1 MKIFIV
7 QSHLG
12 GGGAER
18 VGCLLAKGFM
28 ERGDEPFIVTDLNKP
43 RDYYVDSSVG
53 VLNMMPAANLKLI
66 RWGGAIL
73 NLRKLVRKYQPDV
86 IIGIMQLSS
95 FISRVAC
102 IGTNTHVIMTEHDSF
117 ERPDSAPMSKA
128 EYFCKFYLNKIYEC
142 VTVITQAD
150 KDYIGNRLRHV
161 VVMPNPLL
169 LPQVTKIPSKQRV
182 VLSAG
187 RLDAWHYKGFDVLI
201 RAWNEVVK
209 SEKLKAKSEGW
220 KLLIAGTGSEN
231 SLNYLKQ
238 LCRENG
244 VEDSVEFLG
253 FRRDVEKLYQDASI
267 FVLSSRYEGFGL
279 VLIEAMSQGC
289 ACVACDYKG
298 RQREILNPLGQSS
311 KFNVQSSNNKVEL
324 CETGILCEPDN
335 VESLA
340 AGIQTMMTD
349 DEYREFV
356 KKNAIERSDYYNL
369 DKTIGRWE
377 SLLLQL
383 TNKETSC

>member
-1 MKIFIV
+1 M
-7 QSHLG
+7 S
-12 GGGAER
+12 
-18 VGCLLAKGFM
+18 
-28 ERGDEPFIVTDLNKP
+28 RGHEVFTISNLYDSVE
-43 RDYYVDSSVG
+43 YEVDSMVK
-53 VLNMMPAANLKLI
+53 VLNMVSTTTNTFAKWL
-66 RWGGAIL
+66 GAIRT
-73 NLRKLVRKYQPDV
+73 LRRYVKEFQPDV
-86 IIGIMQLSS
+86 IVGIMQLSALV
-95 FISRVAC
+95 SRMAC
-102 IGTNTHVIMTEHDSF
+102 LGTKTHVIMTEHDSF
-117 ERPDSAPMSKA
+117 ERPHSAPMSKV
-128 EYFCKFYLNKIYEC
+128 EDFCKFYLNKIYEC

-150 KDYIGNRLRHV
+150 KDYIGNRLKHV
-161 VVMPNPLL
+161 NVMPNPLL
-169 LPQVTKIPSKQRV
+169 LSPIREIPLKNHV
-182 VLSAG
+182 IIAAG
-187 RLDAWHYKGFDVLI
+187 RLDGWFVKGFDVLI
-201 RAWNEVVK
+201 RAWALVNGQLK
-209 SEKLKAKSEGW
+209 IDNGKLSSTGESW
-220 KLLIAGTGSEN
+220 KLQIAGAGSEE

-238 LCRENG
+238 LCKENG
-244 VEDSVEFLG
+244 VEGSVEFLG
-253 FRRDVEKLYQDASI
+253 FRKDVEKLYQEASI

-298 RQREILNPLGQSS
+298 RQREIVCPKGHGS
-311 KFNVQSSNNKVEL
+311 KFIVQGSNSKFEA
-324 CETGILCEPDN
+324 CENGILCEPDN

>member
-28 ERGDEPFIVTDLNKP
+28 ERGDKPFIVTDLNKP

-73 NLRKLVRKYQPDV
+73 NLRKLVRKYQPDI

-102 IGTNTHVIMTEHDSF
+102 IGTNTHVIMTEHNSF
-117 ERPDSAPMSKA
+117 ERPTSAPMPKY
-128 EYFCKFYLNKIYEC
+128 EHFCKFYLNKIYEC
-142 VTVITQAD
+142 VTVLTQVD
-150 KDYIGNRLRHV
+150 KLLIGDKLRYV
-161 VVMPNPLL
+161 AVMPNPLL
-169 LPQVTKIPSKQRV
+169 LEPVKTISEKKNII
-182 VLSAG
+182 LAAG

-201 RAWNEVVK
+201 QAWGKVVD
-209 SEKLKAKSEGW
+209 KLKYMVESEGW
-220 KLLIAGTGSEN
+220 KLQIAGTGSEN

-238 LCRENG
+238 LCKENG
-244 VEDSVEFLG
+244 VENSVEFLG
-253 FRRDVEKLYQDASI
+253 FRKDVEKLYQESSI

-289 ACVACDYKG
+289 ACVACDYNG
-298 RQREILNPLGQSS
+298 RQREIIGNLDNGLT
-311 KFNVQSSNNKVEL
+311 
-324 CETGILCEPDN
+324 CIPDN
-335 VESLA
+335 VDSLA
-340 AGIQTMMTD
+340 CRLNELLTDLSRREAIQKNGVVRAGSYTLDNVMNKWYQ
-349 DEYREFV
+349 V
-356 KKNAIERSDYYNL
+356 IEKIIN
-369 DKTIGRWE
+369 
-377 SLLLQL
+377 
-383 TNKETSC
+383 